1 MAMEHWI
8 FSILCVRSGQ
18 KFLSTSEK
26 GIEQLFNLETS
37 VILVIISS
45 VLKVSLGSKSFVISR
60 LPVQLSLNLIRIWA
74 EKGSILK
81 VDFET

>member
-1 MAMEHWI
+1 MP
-8 FSILCVRSGQ
+8 RQ
-18 KFLSTSEK
+18 FLSDFFPENIYRKVQEFFSEK